1 MTVLFGLAIGLG
13 AFLLFVIQPEVGK
26 LVLPLLGGTP
36 AVWNTCLVFFQLALL
51 GGYLYAHLIGRL
63 GLRAQVAIHI
73 SLMAIAGFVL
83 PVTIHVA
90 GLQSMAERPALWLF
104 GVLIARVA
112 APYIVAAATAPLLQ
126 RWWASTAQ
134 ATAHDPYFL
143 YAASNAGSLLALLT
157 YPTLIEPALTLAH
170 QSLAWTAGYVA
181 SMALMATAGLLAWRR
196 RAPAAA
202 ALASGT
208 ELGNGAAE
216 PLTWR
221 RRLRWFVLS
230 AVPVVIML
238 GATTHITTDVAAVPL
253 LWVLPL
259 SVYLSTFILAFATR
273 QIISPRWASTL
284 LPVAVMP
291 PLLAVALSANGPW
304 LPLLATHLLG
314 LFFAALVCHGA
325 LARDR
330 PSTTHLTEFYLW
342 IAAGGALGGLL
353 TTLGAPL
360 VFTSI
365 LEYPIGLLAAC
376 LLRPDVAAA
385 PVPAPASARDDA
397 ATDGIAFAATAAP
410 APATAPASARAALT
424 RDIIWIAAV
433 ALVALASALLQ
444 PTLLPDWTP
453 GIALALPLVLV
464 ITQYHRPRRF
474 ALALAAALV
483 TVALL
488 GRSPHRDIFLDRN
501 FFGVVRVRATEVG
514 EGALSHPVHLL
525 LHGNILHG
533 MQAVNAAWQME
544 PGSYYGRRGPV
555 GQLFLDTP
563 AHDTRARVGVVGLGI
578 GALIA
583 YGRPS
588 ERWTFFEINPTVVH
602 VATDRRYFT
611 YLADT
616 PVPHDI
622 VLGEGRLAVAQQP
635 DASFDLLVLDAFS
648 SDAIPTHLVTREAV
662 AMYFRKLKPD
672 GVLLVNVSNRFVSL
686 QPVLGAIARDEGL
699 AGRQQGYVPTDQDR
713 DLFPAEWVVLAKDER
728 ALGPI
733 AGDGRWQALPESG
746 AGDGRAAW
754 TDDYSSLVSVLKWRR

>member
-1 MTVLFGLAIGLG
+1 
-13 AFLLFVIQPEVGK
+13 
-26 LVLPLLGGTP
+26 
-36 AVWNTCLVFFQLALL
+36 
-51 GGYLYAHLIGRL
+51 
-63 GLRAQVAIHI
+63 
-73 SLMAIAGFVL
+73 
-83 PVTIHVA
+83 
-90 GLQSMAERPALWLF
+90 
-104 GVLIARVA
+104 
-112 APYIVAAATAPLLQ
+112 
-126 RWWASTAQ
+126 
-134 ATAHDPYFL
+134 
-143 YAASNAGSLLALLT
+143 
-157 YPTLIEPALTLAH
+157 
-170 QSLAWTAGYVA
+170 
-181 SMALMATAGLLAWRR
+181 
-196 RAPAAA
+196 
-202 ALASGT
+202 
-208 ELGNGAAE
+208 
-216 PLTWR
+216 
-221 RRLRWFVLS
+221 VLS

-259 SVYLSTFILAFATR
+259 SVYLTTFILAFATR

-284 LPVAVMP
+284 LPVAVLP

-304 LPLLATHLLG
+304 LPLLVTHLIG

-330 PSTTHLTEFYLW
+330 PSTAHLTEFYLW

-376 LLRPDVAAA
+376 LLRPDVT
-385 PVPAPASARDDA
+385 PP
-397 ATDGIAFAATAAP
+397 
-410 APATAPASARAALT
+410 PATGHDGATTGGADAKPAAVATSPAIARAALK
-424 RDIIWIAAV
+424 RDVLWIAAI

-474 ALALAAALV
+474 ALALAVALV

-533 MQAVNAAWQME
+533 MQAVNATWRME

-563 AHDTRARVGVVGLGI
+563 AHDTRSRVGVVGLGI

-583 YGRPS
+583 YGRAS

-635 DASFDLLVLDAFS
+635 DRSFDLLVLDAFS
-648 SDAIPTHLVTREAV
+648 SDAIPTHLVTREAI
-662 AMYFRKLKPD
+662 AMYFRKLKAD

-699 AGRQQGYVPTDQDR
+699 VGRQRGYVPTDKDR
-713 DLFPAEWVVLAKDER
+713 DLFPAEWVVLAKDDR

-733 AGDGRWQALPESG
+733 ATDDRWQPLPESAPV
-746 AGDGRAAW
+746 AGGRAAW